1 MIIDYKNVR
10 STIGKHMLADGMNP
24 VIDLKNSH
32 GSWLVDGI
40 NGREYLD
47 LFSMYAS
54 MSVGY
59 NHPYVL
65 DNAKRL
71 EIASINKPA
80 NSDIYSAQMAE
91 FVETMGKLVQP
102 SYLPYAFYIEGG
114 ALAVENAL
122 KIAFD
127 WKSKKNLQSGK
138 LPGKNLVVHLKDC
151 FHGRTGYTMS
161 LTDSPDK
168 RKVQYFPKF
177 NWPRITNPFITFP
190 ENDKNIADVK
200 KLEIKSINE
209 LKDILNKSRDDVA
222 CLILEPIQGEGG
234 DNHFRYEYFKELKT
248 LSLENNFLLI
258 FDEVQT
264 GIGITGKMWAHQH
277 FCEPSCQFNCNTHCV
292 AIEPDIISFGKK
304 TQVCGVFAGNRLNEV
319 ENHVFNESSRINST
333 FGGNLVDMVRFTI
346 YAEII
351 QTEKLLDNAMINGQY
366 LLSKL
371 RNLENDFRNKVS
383 NSRGRGLFCAFDLD
397 TSTSRDKLIANMEE
411 EGALILGCGHKSVR
425 FRPHLNISKEEIDIA
440 FEMLINSLKKI

>member
-1 MIIDYKNVR
+1 
-10 STIGKHMLADGMNP
+10 
-24 VIDLKNSH
+24 
-32 GSWLVDGI
+32 
-40 NGREYLD
+40 
-47 LFSMYAS
+47 
-54 MSVGY
+54 
-59 NHPYVL
+59 
-65 DNAKRL
+65 
-71 EIASINKPA
+71 
-80 NSDIYSAQMAE
+80 
-91 FVETMGKLVQP
+91 
-102 SYLPYAFYIEGG
+102 
-114 ALAVENAL
+114 
-122 KIAFD
+122 
-127 WKSKKNLQSGK
+127 
-138 LPGKNLVVHLKDC
+138 
-151 FHGRTGYTMS
+151 MS

-177 NWPRITNPFITFP
+177 NWPRITNPYITFP
-190 ENDKNIADVK
+190 ENEKNIADVE
-200 KLEIKSINE
+200 KLEKNSINE
-209 LKDILNKSRDDVA
+209 LKNILNKSRDDVA

-258 FDEVQT
+258 YDEVQT

-277 FCEPSCQFNCNTHCV
+277 FCEPSCKFNCSTHCV
-292 AIEPDIISFGKK
+292 AVEPDIISFGKK
-304 TQVCGVFAGNRLNEV
+304 TQVCGVFAGNRLDEV
-319 ENHVFNESSRINST
+319 ENHVFKESSRINST

-351 QTEKLLDNAMINGQY
+351 QKEKLLDNAMINGQY

-371 RNLENDFRNKVS
+371 RNLENNFKNKVS

-397 TSTSRDKLIANMEE
+397 TSSSRDKLISNMEK

>member
-1 MIIDYKNVR
+1 MKIDYKNVR
-10 STIGKHMLADGMNP
+10 STIGKHMLADGMSP

-32 GSWLVDGI
+32 GSWLVDGTS
-40 NGREYLD
+40 GKKYLD

-71 EIASINKPA
+71 EEASINKPA

-91 FVETMGKLVQP
+91 FVDTMGKVVQP

-127 WKSKKNLQSGK
+127 WKSRKNLQYGK
-138 LPGKNLVVHLKDC
+138 TQGENLVVHLKDC

-168 RKVQYFPKF
+168 RKIQYFPKF
-177 NWPRITNPFITFP
+177 NWPRITNPYITFP
-190 ENDKNIADVK
+190 ENEKNIADVE
-200 KLEIKSINE
+200 KLEKQSISE
-209 LKDILNKSRDDVA
+209 LKNIINKSKDDIA

-234 DNHFRYEYFKELKT
+234 DNHFRHEYFKDLKQ
-248 LSLENNFLLI
+248 LSQENDFLLI
-258 FDEVQT
+258 YDEVQT
-264 GIGITGKMWAHQH
+264 GIGITGKMWAHQY
-277 FCEPSCQFNCNTHCV
+277 FKPMNDFDEGFGHCKKM
-292 AIEPDIISFGKK
+292 EPDIISFGKK
-304 TQVCGVFAGNRLNEV
+304 TQVCGVFAGDRLNEV
-319 ENHVFNESSRINST
+319 ENHVFHESSRINST

-351 QTEKLLDNAMINGQY
+351 QQEKLVDKARENGQY

-371 RNLENDFRNKVS
+371 RTMESDFEKKVS
-383 NSRGRGLFCAFDLD
+383 NSRGKGLFCAFDLD
-397 TSTSRDKLIANMEE
+397 TSSSRDKLISNMED
-411 EGALILGCGHKSVR
+411 EGALILGCGHKSIR

-440 FEMLINSLKKI
+440 CDMLMNSLKKL

>member
-1 MIIDYKNVR
+1 MTIDYKNVR

-32 GSWLVDGI
+32 GSWLVDGT
-40 NGREYLD
+40 NGKKYLD

-71 EIASINKPA
+71 ELASINKPA

-91 FVETMGKLVQP
+91 FVDTMGKLVQP

-127 WKSKKNLQSGK
+127 WKSKKNLQLDKS
-138 LPGKNLVVHLKDC
+138 PGKNLVVHLKDC

-177 NWPRITNPFITFP
+177 NWPRITNPYITFP
-190 ENDKNIADVK
+190 ENEKNTADVE
-200 KLEIKSINE
+200 KLEKKSIDE
-209 LKDILNKSRDDVA
+209 LKDILNKSGNDVA

-277 FCEPSCQFNCNTHCV
+277 FCEPSCKFNCSTHCV

-304 TQVCGVFAGNRLNEV
+304 TQVCGVFAGNRLDEV
-319 ENHVFNESSRINST
+319 ENHVFKESSRINST

-351 QTEKLLDNAMINGQY
+351 QKEKLIDNAMIIGKY
-366 LLSKL
+366 LLTKL
-371 RNLENDFRNKVS
+371 RNLENNFKNKVS

-397 TSTSRDKLIANMEE
+397 TSSSRDKIISNMEK

-425 FRPHLNISKEEIDIA
+425 FRPHLNITKEEIDIA
-440 FEMLINSLKKI
+440 FEMLTNSLKKI

>member
-1 MIIDYKNVR
+1 MTIDYKNVR

-32 GSWLVDGI
+32 GSWLVDGT
-40 NGREYLD
+40 NGKKYLD

-71 EIASINKPA
+71 ELASINKPA

-91 FVETMGKLVQP
+91 FVDTMGKLVQP

-127 WKSKKNLQSGK
+127 WKSKKNLQLDKS
-138 LPGKNLVVHLKDC
+138 PGKNLVVYLKDC

-177 NWPRITNPFITFP
+177 NWPRITNPYITFP
-190 ENDKNIADVK
+190 ENEKNIADVE
-200 KLEIKSINE
+200 KLEKKSIDE
-209 LKDILNKSRDDVA
+209 LKDILNKSGNDVA

-292 AIEPDIISFGKK
+292 SIEPDIISFGKK
-304 TQVCGVFAGNRLNEV
+304 TQVCGVFASDRLNEV
-319 ENHVFNESSRINST
+319 ENHVFKESSRINST

-346 YAEII
+346 YLEII
-351 QTEKLLDNAMINGQY
+351 QKENLLNNAMINGQY

-371 RNLENDFRNKVS
+371 KDLENNFKDKVS

-397 TSTSRDKLIANMEE
+397 TSFSRDKLILNMEK

-425 FRPHLNISKEEIDIA
+425 FRPHLNISKKEIDIA